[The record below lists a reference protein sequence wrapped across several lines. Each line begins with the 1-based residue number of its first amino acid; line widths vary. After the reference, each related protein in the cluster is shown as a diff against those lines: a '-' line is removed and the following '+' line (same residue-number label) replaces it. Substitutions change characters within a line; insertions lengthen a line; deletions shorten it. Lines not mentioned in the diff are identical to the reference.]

1 MAEVQTEYNRYQPV
15 GQVGQAASMTG
26 WDADTKICET
36 EAGIGFGLAV
46 SQGVHD
52 GWAVL
57 GGTAFLG
64 ITKADQTL
72 PASQSDKYA
81 VGDNMAVHALGDIWV
96 SPAHDVVPGD
106 LVSYNTTTGRVGKL
120 GSDVTIAGARW
131 MTSAA
136 ADGLAVL
143 RLGQLAGNATTV

>member
-1 MAEVQTEYNRYQPV
+1 
-15 GQVGQAASMTG
+15 MTG

-57 GGTAFLG
+57 GGATKFVG

-72 PASQSDKYA
+72 PASQSDEYA
-81 VGDNMAVHALGDIWV
+81 VGDNMAVHVLGDIWV
-96 SPAHDVVPGD
+96 VAAQAVVPGD
-106 LVSYNTTTGRVGKL
+106 LVSYNSTTGRIGKL
-120 GSDVTIAGARW
+120 GTDVTITGARW